1 MGGSQGGVG
10 LGKRPV
16 PLDSRKLWRFG
27 NFFLWLMLGA
37 EEMRDEKNDP

>member
-1 MGGSQGGVG
+1 MVGPGGVLVG
-10 LGKRPV
+10 PV
-16 PLDSRKLWRFG
+16 PLDSRKPWRFG